1 MMIEDGA
8 GLLMHLQDVG
18 MLNGTESN
26 RCDATIRRF
35 VGDIVSQGLLERTV
49 RGSRYGIVHTV
60 NAGKRSYRLLAAHAN
75 SFDKTVYLFLSYLS
89 RDNMLLFVSTPG
101 RSTQH
106 SGTDAAIWGIRVMS
120 SRSGF
125 HSCWLKPTD
134 IFSLFG
140 QNVLNLPVKE
150 AFTDSIR
157 LKFAYFYV
165 NLREIASGISLAS
178 GVFRNACDALSSNFM
193 QHGNKNFIGNKNQG
207 GETMKRSSHVSISL
221 ATTGLLFAL
230 AGCAEQPVNDIT
242 AAEQALQLAREAGAN
257 QYAANEFREAE
268 EALQK
273 AQEEIQ
279 LQGKKFALLRNYDN
293 ATNLL
298 AQAKTTAE
306 KAKTEAEANR
316 IKAKSEAEAAI
327 ATAKTS
333 LEQATMILAQAPS
346 GKGTQADLQALRS
359 DLQAAEAMFN
369 ELESGM
375 QQEDYLGVK
384 AKAQSVQ
391 DMASKVHDQVSQA
404 MSKVGKGKVKA

>member
-1 MMIEDGA
+1 
-8 GLLMHLQDVG
+8 
-18 MLNGTESN
+18 
-26 RCDATIRRF
+26 
-35 VGDIVSQGLLERTV
+35 
-49 RGSRYGIVHTV
+49 
-60 NAGKRSYRLLAAHAN
+60 
-75 SFDKTVYLFLSYLS
+75 
-89 RDNMLLFVSTPG
+89 
-101 RSTQH
+101 
-106 SGTDAAIWGIRVMS
+106 
-120 SRSGF
+120 
-125 HSCWLKPTD
+125 
-134 IFSLFG
+134 
-140 QNVLNLPVKE
+140 
-150 AFTDSIR
+150 
-157 LKFAYFYV
+157 
-165 NLREIASGISLAS
+165 
-178 GVFRNACDALSSNFM
+178 
-193 QHGNKNFIGNKNQG
+193 
-207 GETMKRSSHVSISL
+207 MKRSSHVSISL
-221 ATTGLLFAL
+221 ATMGLLFAL

-268 EALQK
+268 ETFQK

-279 LQGKKFALLRNYDN
+279 LQGKEFTLLRNYDN

-298 AQAKTTAE
+298 AQAKSTAE

-359 DLQAAEAMFN
+359 DLQAAEAMFT
-369 ELESGM
+369 ELETGM

-404 MSKVGKGKVKA
+404 LAKVGKGKVKA